1 MLNYVYAVLHSQVQ
15 LEAVGEGYDPQL
27 GIMHESRSD
36 AQALVLDLMETRR
49 PLVDAA
55 LLKFVSVEMFSGADF
70 VIRDDGVCRL
80 APQLAR
86 RLTIVVAPST
96 VTRGA
101 VPLVAELVDFHPSRV
116 LKTISDRNPDQ

>member
-15 LEAVGEGYDPQL
+15 LEAVGDGYDPRL

-55 LLKFVSVEMFSGADF
+55 VLKFVSVEMFSGSDF

-86 RLTIVVAPST
+86 RLTTVVAPST
-96 VTRGA
+96 VMRGA
-101 VPLVAELVDFHPSRV
+101 VLLVGGAGGLSPFAGSQNNFRRQ
-116 LKTISDRNPDQ
+116 S